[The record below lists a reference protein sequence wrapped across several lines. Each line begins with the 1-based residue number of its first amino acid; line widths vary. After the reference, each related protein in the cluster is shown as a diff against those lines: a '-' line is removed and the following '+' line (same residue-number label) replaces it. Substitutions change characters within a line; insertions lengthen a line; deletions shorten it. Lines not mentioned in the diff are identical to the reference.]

1 MYNKNAVCYNDVK
14 NNSKGGS
21 NMRKYY
27 LDNIRWLTIVCVVIF
42 HVIYMFNG
50 EAKAGVI
57 GPFKDVQYQDALQYL
72 LYPWMMILLFIVAG
86 MCSRYYLERHT
97 VKEFV
102 KSRTVKLLVPST
114 IGLFVFQWIQGYF
127 NMQLSGAFDKIEAPK
142 LMLYPIMAISGIGV
156 LWFIQTLWLFSIVLA
171 LIRHFEKGKLYGLCG
186 KINIIIAIALVI
198 PVYASSFVLNT
209 PVIVA
214 YRFGIYGMTFLLGYF
229 VFAHDGV
236 IERISKWS
244 VPLIIL
250 TVLLGGVYLY
260 LHFGDNYAENPTF
273 NSIPAI
279 AYGWSACLAVLGS
292 AYKWYNRQ
300 TKISSFMTK
309 RSYGLYIFHY
319 LPLSASA
326 YLLTKYTQLSAL
338 PIYLIVLVCG
348 FAGGLLLN
356 EIISKI
362 PFIRWAVIGIAKEK
376 KDV

>member
-1 MYNKNAVCYNDVK
+1 
-14 NNSKGGS
+14 
-21 NMRKYY
+21 MRKYY

-50 EAKAGVI
+50 EAKAGVV
-57 GPFKDVQYQDALQYL
+57 GPFKDVQYQDAIQYL

-86 MCSRYYLERHT
+86 MCSCYYLEKHT

-127 NMQLSGAFDKIEAPK
+127 NMQLSGAFKKIEAPK
-142 LMLYPIMAISGIGV
+142 IMLYPIMAISGTGV
-156 LWFIQTLWLFSIVLA
+156 LWFIQTLWLFSMALA
-171 LIRHFEKGKLYGLCG
+171 LIRHFEKGRLYGACG
-186 KINIIIAIALVI
+186 KVNIIVAAALVI
-198 PVYASSFVLNT
+198 PVYASSFVLDT
-209 PVIVA
+209 PIIVA
-214 YRFGIYGMTFLLGYF
+214 YRFGIYAMTFLLGYF
-229 VFAHDGV
+229 VFAHDTV
-236 IERISKWS
+236 IERISKHS

-250 TVLLGGVYLY
+250 TVLLGGLYLY
-260 LHFGDNYAENPTF
+260 LHFGDNFAENPTF
-273 NSIPAI
+273 NSPPAI
-279 AYGWSACLAVLGS
+279 AFAWSACLAFLGS

-326 YLLTKYTQLSAL
+326 YLLTKYTQLSPL

-356 EIISKI
+356 EIMSKI
-362 PFIRWAVIGIAKEK
+362 PFIRWAVIGISGEK
-376 KDV
+376 KDVQR

>member
-1 MYNKNAVCYNDVK
+1 
-14 NNSKGGS
+14 
-21 NMRKYY
+21 MRKYY

-50 EAKAGVI
+50 EAKAGVV
-57 GPFKDVQYQDALQYL
+57 GPLKDVQYQDALQYL

-86 MCSRYYLERHT
+86 MCSRYYLEKHT

-102 KSRTVKLLVPST
+102 KSRTIKLLVPST

-142 LMLYPIMAISGIGV
+142 FMLYPIMAVSGTGI
-156 LWFIQTLWLFSIVLA
+156 LWFVQTLWLFSMVIA

-186 KINIIIAIALVI
+186 KVNIIVAVALVI

-229 VFAHDGV
+229 VFAHDEV

-250 TVLLGGVYLY
+250 TALLGGVYLY

-279 AYGWSACLAVLGS
+279 AYAWSACLAILSS

-338 PIYLIVLVCG
+338 TIYLIVLVCG

-362 PFIRWAVIGIAKEK
+362 PFIRWAVIGISKEK
-376 KDV
+376 KDVQR

>member
-1 MYNKNAVCYNDVK
+1 
-14 NNSKGGS
+14 
-21 NMRKYY
+21 MRKYY

-57 GPFKDVQYQDALQYL
+57 GPFKAVQYQDALQYL

-86 MCSRYYLERHT
+86 MCSRYYLEKHT

-142 LMLYPIMAISGIGV
+142 FMLYPIMAVSGTGV
-156 LWFIQTLWLFSIVLA
+156 LWFIQTLWLFSMVLA
-171 LIRHFEKGKLYGLCG
+171 LIKRFEKGKLYALCG
-186 KINIIIAIALVI
+186 KANIIVAAALVI
-198 PVYASSFVLNT
+198 PVYASSFVLNM

-229 VFAHDGV
+229 VFAHDEV
-236 IERISKWS
+236 IEKISRWS
-244 VPLIIL
+244 IPFIIL
-250 TVLLGGVYLY
+250 TVILGGVYLY

-279 AYGWSACLAVLGS
+279 AYAWSACLAILGS
-292 AYKWYNRQ
+292 AYRWYNRK
-300 TKISSFMTK
+300 TNLSSFMTK

-326 YLLTKYTQLSAL
+326 YLLSKYTELSAL
-338 PIYLIVLVCG
+338 PTYLTVLVCG

-356 EIISKI
+356 EIMSKI
-362 PFIRWAVIGIAKEK
+362 PFIKWAVIGISKEK
-376 KDV
+376 KDVQR